1 MEFTEILNDYFLKQ
15 LSVEPTRLN
24 NILDLVITSTPDRVE
39 IRDIIS
45 PNEAGIF
52 TDHAILQFDI
62 QIKTEKNKTSRCFV
76 YDYHNTDFSRL
87 REAVQAENLSA
98 MIDSTQNINENWSN
112 WVNAFKSLISRYMK
126 TKMLKRKRSPPW
138 FNGEILHALHMKDNI
153 RKKLKLNQSELL
165 CNKFKELRSRVKHMI
180 ANARKSFFTS
190 LPTDLKL
197 NPKRFW
203 SLFKYSSKKST
214 FPQRMTVKNPNNDE
228 TNDANDPN
236 SIADL

>member
-1 MEFTEILNDYFLKQ
+1 MEFTETLNDYFLKQ

-24 NILDLVITSTPDRVE
+24 NILDLVITSTPNRVE

-76 YDYHNTDFSRL
+76 YDYHNTDFNRL

-98 MIDSTQNINENWSN
+98 MIDPTQNINENWSN
-112 WVNAFKSLISRYMK
+112 WVNAFKSLISRYVK

-138 FNGEILHALHMKDNI
+138 FSGEILHALHMKDNY
-153 RKKLKLNQSELL
+153 S
-165 CNKFKELRSRVKHMI
+165 KE
-180 ANARKSFFTS
+180 TQ
-190 LPTDLKL
+190 TQ
-197 NPKRFW
+197 PKR
-203 SLFKYSSKKST
+203 T
-214 FPQRMTVKNPNNDE
+214 FV
-228 TNDANDPN
+228 
-236 SIADL
+236 